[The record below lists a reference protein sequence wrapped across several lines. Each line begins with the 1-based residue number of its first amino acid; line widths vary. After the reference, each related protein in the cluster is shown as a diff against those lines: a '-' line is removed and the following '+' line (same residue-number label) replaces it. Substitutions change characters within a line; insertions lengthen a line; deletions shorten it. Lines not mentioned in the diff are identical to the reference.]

1 MIEQWPIE
9 CDALKSEGNA
19 NPRFKDVQDFVHL
32 LGLLPNVINSFDD
45 VITWIVRDSGDI
57 TEFKERIA
65 LTADNIPHVNDD
77 TPQLLMTLA
86 CAVVLAR
93 EPSLDTWKK
102 VNTFRY
108 HSWEIESWLSKAMMA
123 YVETDSSASDAY
135 TKLAK
140 IVFVALEDFSLE
152 TLSKRGNEERKNS
165 FAYWEKNSS
174 KLEEIWLGLRGGADF
189 TNYHA
194 ELTIFDVL
202 YKLNPD
208 EFINSISKSRNP
220 YLVSSLLFVTGVGA
234 FSPKFSDWK
243 RMINAS
249 PNAFEDDGKWNGS
262 ILMPLLLVDARNQLL
277 HITSNTGYSDITQD
291 EIETNKQKVTSTVN
305 LIVTTLAARQDAISI
320 FTRWT
325 PWLMRQTLGSASQDL
340 ADVRSS
346 AFADNSLIEA
356 ISRKLKNC
364 QFPQTLPDDAFLWE
378 AWCYR
383 CVLAS
388 YAYDGNIE
396 LPNWEGFIDEWRLSP
411 EDWSGDKGQS
421 LRNRSSIVI
430 SLSKETQSIAANLLA
445 YPIAQSSAPV
455 KAWIDLWNDA
465 IVLRDIV
472 EFGDSDVTT
481 GEYRS
486 RSEAGQLL
494 QFLMSIGLAIFDQ
507 VASRT
512 FDESSIE
519 ARCLT
524 KLFTALN
531 SAASEMR
538 EIDSTFNNG
547 KWLLIIQHLII
558 RRMIWQSTS
567 KSESSSTKIQVFKV
581 DDTPTISDML
591 IKEKGNVV
599 EMTAILQSL
608 LLNDSDST
616 LKSILH
622 SASIDVSEILQS
634 IKKLNDY
641 HQNKYPINEA
651 QLKKLE
657 VLI

>member
-1 MIEQWPIE
+1 MKEQWPIE
-9 CDALKSEGNA
+9 CDSLKSEGNT
-19 NPRFKDVQDFVHL
+19 NPKFKDVQDFVHL
-32 LGLLPNVINSFDD
+32 FTLLPNAINSFDD
-45 VITWIVRDSGDI
+45 VVSWIVRESGDI
-57 TEFKERIA
+57 SELEKRIT
-65 LTADNIPHVNDD
+65 LITDNISHVNDD

-86 CAVVLAR
+86 CAAVLAR

-108 HSWEIESWLSKAMMA
+108 HSWELENWLSKAMMA

-140 IVFVALEDFSLE
+140 IVFVALDDFSLE
-152 TLSKRGNEERKNS
+152 TLSKRDNEERENS
-165 FAYWEKNSS
+165 LAYWEQNQG
-174 KLEEIWLGLRGGADF
+174 KLEEIWWGLRGGADF
-189 TNYHA
+189 MNYQA
-194 ELTIFDVL
+194 ELAIFNVL

-208 EFINSISKSRNP
+208 EFIDTISKSVNP
-220 YLVSSLLFVTGVGA
+220 YLVRSLLFVTGVGA
-234 FSPKFSDWK
+234 FSPKFSEWK
-243 RMINAS
+243 RLINAA
-249 PNAFEDDGKWNGS
+249 PTAFEDDGKWNGS
-262 ILMPLLLVDARNQLL
+262 ILMPLLLVDARNQLFRVTNN
-277 HITSNTGYSDITQD
+277 IGFSDITSD
-291 EIETNKQKVTSTVN
+291 EIEAIKQRIISTCS
-305 LIVTTLAARQDAISI
+305 LIVNTLAARQDAVSV

-325 PWLMRQTLGSASQDL
+325 PWLMRQTLGSAGQEL

-356 ISRKLKNC
+356 ISGNLKN
-364 QFPQTLPDDAFLWE
+364 FRLPQTVPNDAFLWE

-388 YAYDGNIE
+388 HAYDGNIE
-396 LPNWEGFIDEWRLSP
+396 LPNWEDFIDEWRLSP
-411 EDWSGDKGQS
+411 EDWNGDKGQS

-430 SLSKETQSIAANLLA
+430 SLSKEVPSIAANLLA
-445 YPIAQSSAPV
+445 YPIAQSSAET
-455 KAWIDLWNDA
+455 WIDLWDGVS
-465 IVLRDIV
+465 VLRDIV
-472 EFGDSDVTT
+472 EFGDFDIGTDK
-481 GEYRS
+481 YHS
-486 RSEAGQLL
+486 RVEAGNLL
-494 QFLMSIGLAIFDQ
+494 HFLMSIGLAIFDQ
-507 VASRT
+507 VANRT
-512 FDESSIE
+512 FDECSTE
-519 ARCLT
+519 ARSLT
-524 KLFTALN
+524 NLFKALH
-531 SAASEMR
+531 AATNEMR
-538 EIDSTFNNG
+538 EIDSTFNND
-547 KWLLIIQHLII
+547 KWLLIVQHLII
-558 RRMIWQSTS
+558 RRMIWQSSS

-622 SASIDVSEILQS
+622 SASIDVSDILQS